1 MNLFGKK
8 ELTGLDVGSSSVKVM
23 KLRDVG
29 GSFQVQKFGIFPLS
43 PETVVDGAIMD
54 HGSVV
59 ETVKNGFS
67 SLGIKDRYVAASIEG
82 HSVIIKKVVLPTTTP
97 EDLEDSIQWE
107 VEQYIPFEV
116 TDVKLDFQ
124 VLGPL
129 QEDPTRMDVLL
140 VAAKNDLVEDYVSVI
155 KEAGLVPSIIG
166 VDSIAVGN
174 TFEDCAIISE
184 DQLPMV
190 VNVGS
195 SFMNIVIV
203 DDGVPLFTR
212 DVSMGGAMFNNE
224 LQRQFSVSYD
234 TAEKMKRGEELEDF
248 DSERVESIVKNV
260 SSIIATEVQRSYNFY
275 AATYPDRL
283 VNKVFLTG
291 GAAGAK
297 FLKESISEK
306 LGITVD
312 IFSPFDGLMVDEDSV
327 DMGLVRE
334 QGTAATVVTGL
345 AMRKPGDKV

>member
-8 ELTGLDVGSSSVKVM
+8 ELVGLDIGSSSVKVM
-23 KLRDVG
+23 KLKDLG
-29 GSFQVQKFGIFPLS
+29 GSYQVQKFGVFPLS
-43 PETVVDGAIMD
+43 TETVVDGAIMD

-67 SLGIKDRYVAASIEG
+67 SLGIKDKHVAASIEG

-97 EDLEDSIQWE
+97 EELEDSIQWE

-116 TDVKLDFQ
+116 KDVKIDFQ

-129 QEDPTRMDVLL
+129 QDDPTRMDVLL

-174 TFEDCAIISE
+174 TFEDCAVVSE
-184 DQLPMV
+184 GQMPMV
-190 VNVGS
+190 VNIGA

-203 DDGVPLFTR
+203 DDGIPLFTR
-212 DVSMGGAMFNNE
+212 DVSMGGAMYNNE

-234 TAEKMKRGEELEDF
+234 LAEKLKKGESLEDF
-248 DSERVESIVKNV
+248 DRERVEGVVKNV

-283 VNKVFLTG
+283 VTKVFLTG
-291 GAAGAK
+291 GGAGTM
-297 FLKESISEK
+297 FLQESIAEK
-306 LGITVD
+306 LGISVE
-312 IFSPFDGLMVDEDSV
+312 IFNPLEGLSIDETSV
-327 DMGLVRE
+327 DMEMVE
-334 QGTAATVVTGL
+334 EYSTAATVVSGL
-345 AMRKPGDKV
+345 AMRIPGDK